1 MLRTASAVAGMVSHL
16 NVDQIW
22 NGCNG
27 FVGIHRIRLTEDGS
41 YQEQTV
47 QDGHRPQMHS
57 VPGRRDGQRSGINM
71 TSDAWDARERN
82 GSRQDTL
89 ETGQCINKLVQGV
102 EQIGCTSR

>member
-22 NGCNG
+22 NGSNG
-27 FVGIHRIRLTEDGS
+27 FVGIHHDRLTEDGP

-57 VPGRRDGQRSGINM
+57 VPRRRDGQRSGINM

>member
-1 MLRTASAVAGMVSHL
+1 MVSHL

-27 FVGIHRIRLTEDGS
+27 FVGIHRVGLTEDGS

-47 QDGHRPQMHS
+47 QDSYRPQMHS
-57 VPGRRDGQRSGINM
+57 VPGRRDGERSDINM

-89 ETGQCINKLVQGV
+89 ETGQSINKLVQGV
-102 EQIGCTSR
+102 EQIGCSLR